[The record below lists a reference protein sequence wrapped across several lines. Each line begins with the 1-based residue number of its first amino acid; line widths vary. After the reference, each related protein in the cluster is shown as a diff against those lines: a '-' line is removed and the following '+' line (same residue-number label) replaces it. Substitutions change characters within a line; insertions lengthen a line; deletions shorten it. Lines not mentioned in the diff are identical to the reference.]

1 MTTLQYVHFSIELWG
16 AFFCLIAAVS
26 IAINRKY
33 DKKGSGKLIALMIS
47 SLLLMVSDALAWFFR
62 GNISEA
68 CYYIVRISNFSAF
81 FFGFLTMPLVAEYLT
96 HIIKKRSGV
105 SGLYWKYIEW
115 GLFITGTVLLVVNT
129 FHEFIYTFDERN
141 TYYRLQ
147 FGLLPGI
154 VAFIGIVITL
164 GVVFEYLRY
173 MYTFEKIATLI
184 YLLLPVAAVVIQS
197 IFYGISFTYLSIVI
211 SALMLFISFEVN
223 YVKYNTEKERKLAE
237 ERIRLFNQQ
246 IQPHFVFNSLSII
259 RYLCRKSP
267 DEAVETIDEFSG
279 YLRKSTDLMNSESCV
294 PVSRELDL
302 VKNYVYMQKKRF
314 GDSIKYEFEINDTD
328 FEIPPF
334 TIQTLVE
341 NAIEHGFRLSGIENG
356 IINIKSYKN
365 NKTHFV
371 VIKDNGIGFDTNII
385 SDETQTEHIGIRN
398 TRERL
403 RLMLGGTLDI
413 NSKLHEGTEVIIR
426 IPEDKQGL

>member
-62 GNISEA
+62 GNISDA
-68 CYYIVRISNFSAF
+68 GYYIVRISNFSAF

-115 GLFITGTVLLVVNT
+115 GLFIIGSVLLVVNT

-141 TYYRLQ
+141 TYYRLP

-154 VAFIGIVITL
+154 VAFVGIVITL

-184 YLLLPVAAVVIQS
+184 YLLLPVVAVVIQS

-302 VKNYVYMQKKRF
+302 VKNYIYMQEKRF

-356 IINIKSYKN
+356 IINIKTYN
-365 NKTHFV
+365 DNKMHFV
-371 VIKDNGIGFDTNII
+371 VIKDNGIGFNTDII

-403 RLMLGGTLDI
+403 RLMLCGTLDI

-426 IPEDKQGL
+426 IPEDKQSL